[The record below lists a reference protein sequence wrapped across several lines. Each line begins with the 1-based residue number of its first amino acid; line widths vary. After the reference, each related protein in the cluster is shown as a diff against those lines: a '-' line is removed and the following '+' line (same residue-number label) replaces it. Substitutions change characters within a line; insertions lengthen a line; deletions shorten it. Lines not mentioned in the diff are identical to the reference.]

1 MSRRIAIAPGP
12 GPGARRAFAA
22 LGLIAVL
29 LSGAPAA
36 AQPECAFAL
45 PEEAQALARRAAGLL
60 ERAGPADA
68 FQRFMDPVGG
78 FIDRDLYVFVIDSSG
93 RVLASGGFPE
103 MVGSDASR
111 ARDSRGRLF
120 VQEMLRL
127 TAEGGEGWVRYEWY
141 NPCTGKLGRKVSYVK
156 RVGRFIVGVG
166 AYGTVGV

>member
-1 MSRRIAIAPGP
+1 MSRGIVIERGL
-12 GPGARRAFAA
+12 GTGARRALAA

-36 AQPECAFAL
+36 AQPQCAFAL
-45 PEEAQALARRAAGLL
+45 PEEAQALARRAAAFLA
-60 ERAGPADA
+60 RAGPVDA
-68 FQRFMDPVGG
+68 FPRFMDPGGG
-78 FIDRDLYVFVIDSSG
+78 FFDRDLYVFVIDTSG
-93 RVLASGGFPE
+93 RILVNGGFPE
-103 MVGSDASR
+103 LVGSDASG

-120 VQEMLRL
+120 VQEMLRV
-127 TAEGGEGWVRYEWY
+127 TNEGGEGWVRYEWY